1 MFDINEIKK
10 ELYKTKM
17 MAYFS
22 HYTSG
27 NMYYTIEVLGGIY
40 QFIVPTVEPK
50 KIAVGNEEEVHGAD
64 NIEYIETIKLSE
76 DLGTTSFYR
85 EMKGSEMIRWIQK
98 SVKSND
104 FTKVE

>member
-50 KIAVGNEEEVHGAD
+50 KIAVKVDDKDTTEEKVEDEEVV
-64 NIEYIETIKLSE
+64 IENLSNY
-76 DLGTTSFYR
+76 L
-85 EMKGSEMIRWIQK
+85 
-98 SVKSND
+98 KSN
-104 FTKVE
+104 F